1 MYMGQRLLQRRLA
14 QTAARLKELRLELL
28 VVSDQMSH
36 MVGNA
41 NDLSLRAL
49 VSETPSAEFEY
60 RESKKHADV
69 IVHHHGQ
76 LVDEIA
82 DLERRMNDL
91 LDRMKEHSS

>member
-1 MYMGQRLLQRRLA
+1 MGQRLLQRRLA

-36 MVGNA
+36 MVDDA

-49 VSETPSAEFEY
+49 VSETPSAEFES

-69 IVHHHGQ
+69 IVRHHGQ
-76 LVDEIA
+76 LVAEIA

>member
-1 MYMGQRLLQRRLA
+1 MGQRLLQRRLA

-36 MVGNA
+36 MVEDA

-69 IVHHHGQ
+69 IVLHHGQ
-76 LVDEIA
+76 LVAEIA

>member
-1 MYMGQRLLQRRLA
+1 MGQRLLQRRLA

-36 MVGNA
+36 LVDDV

-69 IVHHHGQ
+69 IVRHHGQ
-76 LVDEIA
+76 LVAEIA

>member
-1 MYMGQRLLQRRLA
+1 MGQRLLQRRLA

-36 MVGNA
+36 MVDDA

-76 LVDEIA
+76 LVAEIA

>member
-1 MYMGQRLLQRRLA
+1 MVVADFGPVVV
-14 QTAARLKELRLELL
+14 AAFLTD
-28 VVSDQMSH
+28 SDLIGGDFGEEFGH
-36 MVGNA
+36 
-41 NDLSLRAL
+41 LSLRAL

-69 IVHHHGQ
+69 IVRHHGQ
-76 LVDEIA
+76 LVAEIA